1 MAKHRS
7 FKLEKFVT
15 GVNNDLLNAYFTR
28 KNVTVPDGFVFDRN
42 NIHDFLDGIS
52 DDGKR
57 SYIEEELQCI
67 NDIADRA
74 RGYLEQAKR
83 HII

>member
-7 FKLEKFVT
+7 FKLGKFIK
-15 GVNNDLLNAYFTR
+15 GVSNDLLKTYFTR
-28 KNVTVPDGFVFDRN
+28 HNVPVPDGFVFDRN

-67 NDIADRA
+67 NDVADRA

-83 HII
+83 